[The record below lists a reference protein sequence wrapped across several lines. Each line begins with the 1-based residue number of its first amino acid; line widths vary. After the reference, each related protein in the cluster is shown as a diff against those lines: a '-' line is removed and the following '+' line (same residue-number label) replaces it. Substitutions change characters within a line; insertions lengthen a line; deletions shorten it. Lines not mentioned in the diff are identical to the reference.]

1 MAEKLTVQQ
10 AQAVSDRGG
19 KLLVSAAA
27 GSGKT
32 KVLVDR
38 LLRYLTDPVAPTNLD
53 EFLIITYT
61 KAAASEL
68 RGKIAAKLTE
78 RIALEPENRHL
89 QKQMQRLFL
98 TKISTVHGFCADILR
113 EYAYR
118 LDIAADFRVAD
129 ENECREL
136 RETVLSD
143 LLDRAYENSETSE
156 DFRAFVDTQGL
167 GRDDRL
173 VPELI
178 EKVYDSAK
186 CHLDPE
192 KWLDDALAFGDL
204 GDISDA
210 SETVWGRFLMNDL
223 AEYLLCQIRVM
234 QQCADAA
241 ANIPGAEKA
250 AANLRDT
257 LYQLKKL
264 CESQTWDDV
273 VRNQNIDY
281 GRLTFP
287 RKCDDPEMAERIKA
301 ARTACKKGLEKR
313 LRPFAD
319 QSAQVL
325 SDLAQSAA
333 GARGLVELVR
343 QFDREY
349 RAAKRS
355 RRCLD
360 FADLEHKMLDLLL
373 GSSRSGPTSAAAEI
387 GSRFREIM
395 VDEYQDSNGVQDA
408 IFSALTVKR
417 QNCFMV
423 GDVKQSIYQFRL
435 ADPDIFLRKYHAYAD
450 AADALPGQGRKVLLS
465 HNFRSGGEVIEA
477 VNDVF
482 SRCMSPKVGG
492 LHYGEAEALREG
504 IPHIPLETPGT
515 ELYALEIREDTYT
528 EEAAFV
534 AEKIAVMLKSGTSVR
549 NGDTLRP
556 VRPEDIVILLRSPGS
571 VGGYF
576 QRALEERGIRC
587 SSGGG
592 CDLLKTREIG
602 TLRSLLQTIYNPRLD
617 IPLISTLASPVFGFT
632 ADDLAAFRAKRRF
645 GTVYDALQRDDSEKT
660 KSFLETLGILRQEAR
675 MYTLTQLLE
684 RCLALTRM
692 DSVFAAMPDGDAR
705 RENIQVFCQLAAD
718 FEAGNHRD
726 LGQFLDHL
734 EAMESKGLM
743 TAGTGSGDCVTV
755 MSIHKSKG
763 LEFPVVF
770 LCGLSRE
777 FNRESLRSQI
787 LCDRELGLGLSVAD
801 NQNRVRYPTVSKRA
815 IAARM
820 MSESLSEEMRVLY
833 VAMTR
838 ARDRLIMTYA
848 SRNLESDLKEIALR
862 LDFDGGELLCRDVV
876 CPGEWVLLTAM
887 QRTEA
892 GELFALGG
900 RPDQTHTGA
909 VPWRICVAQAPQA
922 ASEGTLGPDMQ
933 ATMPQNAEQL
943 LSQALAFRYPYESAT
958 RVASKQTATGRKG
971 RVKDT
976 EVSERTPEP
985 KPHKRTWR
993 EPSFLSGQA
1002 QGREVGNAIH
1012 AAMQYV
1018 RYASCGTLADIRE
1031 EIDRLVRFGFLTE
1044 QQGELVDCEML
1055 EAFFRTELGQRLVN
1069 GAQCLREFK
1078 FSVLDDASHYGAD
1091 LEGEKVLLQGVVDCA
1106 ILEDDGITVI
1116 DFKTDRVTE
1125 NTLPDVA
1132 ARYAPQVS
1140 IYGEALSRIYE
1151 RPIKGEYLY
1160 FFRLN
1165 RLIPVSECNGS

>member
-1 MAEKLTVQQ
+1 MADKLTPQQ

-38 LLRYLTDPVAPTNLD
+38 LLRYLTDPVDPANLD

-68 RGKIAAKLTE
+68 RGKIASKLTE
-78 RIALEPENRHL
+78 KIAQEPENRHL

-143 LLDRAYENSETSE
+143 MLDRAYACSNTSE

-186 CHLDPE
+186 CHLDPDG
-192 KWLDDALAFGDL
+192 WLNRSLAFADME
-204 GDISDA
+204 DVSDA
-210 SETVWGRFLMNDL
+210 SETVWGRYLMDDL
-223 AEYLLCQIRVM
+223 MEYLSCQIRVM
-234 QQCADAA
+234 EQCSQAA
-241 ANIPGAEKA
+241 EELPGMEKA

-257 LYQLKKL
+257 VYQLQKL
-264 CESQTWDDV
+264 RESKTWDDV
-273 VRNQNIDY
+273 VRNQSIDY

-287 RKCDDPEMAERIKA
+287 RKCENPELVERIKA
-301 ARTACKKGLEKR
+301 ARGACKKGLEKH
-313 LRPFAD
+313 LRPFTD
-319 QSAQVL
+319 GSAQVL
-325 SDLAQSAA
+325 SDLAQSGA

-343 QFDREY
+343 QFERDY

-408 IFSALTVKR
+408 IFSALTAKR

-435 ADPDIFLRKYHAYAD
+435 ADPDIFLQKYHAYAD
-450 AADALPGQGRKVLLS
+450 ADSAVNGQGRKVLLS

-482 SRCMSPKVGG
+482 TTCMSPRVGG
-492 LHYGEAEALREG
+492 LHYTEAEALREG
-504 IPHIPLETPGT
+504 MPHISLGNPGT
-515 ELYALEIREDTYT
+515 ELYALEIREDTYL

-534 AEKIAVMLKSGTSVR
+534 AEKIDAMLKNGTPVRSGDS
-549 NGDTLRP
+549 LRP
-556 VRPEDIVILLRSPGS
+556 VKAEDIVILLRSPGS

-592 CDLLKTREIG
+592 CDLLQTREIG
-602 TLRSLLQTIYNPRLD
+602 TLRCLLQAVYNPRLD
-617 IPLISTLASPVFGFT
+617 IPLISALASPVFCFT
-632 ADDLAAFRAKRRF
+632 ADDLAAFRAKRRY
-645 GTVYDALQRDDSEKT
+645 GSVYDSLLKDDSER
-660 KSFLETLGILRQEAR
+660 SRNFLAILDTLRQEAR
-675 MYTLTQLLE
+675 MNTLTQLLE

-692 DSVFAAMPDGDAR
+692 DSVYAAMPGGEAR
-705 RENIQVFCQLAAD
+705 LANIQTFCQLAAD
-718 FEAGNHRD
+718 FEAGSHRD

-734 EAMESKGLM
+734 DAMEGKGLISAA
-743 TAGTGSGDCVTV
+743 AGNGDSVTI

-801 NQNRVRYPTVSKRA
+801 HQNRVRYPTVSKRA
-815 IAARM
+815 IASRM

-848 SRNLESDLKEIALR
+848 SRNLEGDLKDIALR

-876 CPGEWVLLTAM
+876 CPGEWILLTAM

-892 GELFALGG
+892 GELFAVGG
-900 RPDQTHTGA
+900 RPNQTRTSTI
-909 VPWRICVAQAPQA
+909 PWLIRVAQAPQLLTGN
-922 ASEGTLGPDMQ
+922 SLNPDAQ
-933 ATMPQNAEQL
+933 PVIPAEAEQV
-943 LSQALAFRYPYESAT
+943 LSRALTFRYPHMGAT

-971 RVKDT
+971 RVKDV
-976 EVSERTPEP
+976 EVSEHTQEP

-993 EPSFLSGQA
+993 EPNFLSGEV
-1002 QGREVGNAIH
+1002 QGRDVGNAIH

-1018 RYASCGTLADIRE
+1018 RYASCGSMTEIRD

-1044 QQGELVDCEML
+1044 QQGALVDCEML
-1055 EAFFRTELGQRLVN
+1055 DAFFRTALGQRLV
-1069 GAQCLREFK
+1069 GGTQCLREFK
-1078 FSVLDDASHYGAD
+1078 FSILDDASHYGVD
-1091 LEGEKVLLQGVVDCA
+1091 LDGEQVLLQGVVDCA
-1106 ILEDDGITVI
+1106 ILEDDGITII

-1125 NTLPDVA
+1125 KTLPDVA

-1165 RLIPVSECNGS
+1165 RLIPVEDVK